1 MLLVKTQS
9 RIPKDWA
16 GRPRMLSGDG
26 YRFLGMELH
35 PVSTSASTHRCSPHQ
50 QTILDCAANHLA
62 RQHLSCCTDTPSYST
77 MHPHPACQPWG
88 DILDSLSVENVLT
101 LFQEES
107 SLKRE
112 RKQVSLVFF
121 PQVSVLN

>member
-9 RIPKDWA
+9 RIPKDQA

-26 YRFLGMELH
+26 YRFLGMELY

-88 DILDSLSVENVLT
+88 DMLDSLSVENNT
-101 LFQEES
+101 Y
-107 SLKRE
+107 
-112 RKQVSLVFF
+112 
-121 PQVSVLN
+121 SVLRREFFKKRKKTGVFRFFSPKSLS